1 MMSASA
7 RMQGIVAQTTVA
19 YLHIVPA
26 NRRRNVYLRLA
37 ECGSENEKTNFPL
50 AGSYTSRYARSL
62 IIVVSYCVRPT
73 KSGGDGLS
81 ARTPVFIVPSSLG
94 FC

>member
-37 ECGSENEKTNFPL
+37 ECGSENEKQ
-50 AGSYTSRYARSL
+50 TSRWPAR
-62 IIVVSYCVRPT
+62 IHH
-73 KSGGDGLS
+73 D
-81 ARTPVFIVPSSLG
+81 TPGV
-94 FC
+94 